1 MTFFRYETAG
11 PSTYHLWPPWV
22 FPPWPRISKRI
33 SLEKS
38 TVNIASAIEAFESF
52 ANHTIYVDMCQGV
65 RRGMQEGLH
74 NERTQ
79 YGIPYRN
86 TPSKTSAL
94 HRASL
99 QLQSIHLMLGS
110 PASPPHCTKAS
121 GECGERDQRLY
132 VARSAPP
139 SKPTQCHGSP
149 LHLSLRRG
157 ESV

>member
-1 MTFFRYETAG
+1 MAPHWFFHPG
-11 PSTYHLWPPWV
+11 PASV
-22 FPPWPRISKRI
+22 KRI
-33 SLEKS
+33 SLQKS
-38 TVNIASAIEAFESF
+38 TVNIASAIEAFQPF
-52 ANHTIYVDMCQGV
+52 ANQTIYVDICQCV
-65 RRGMQEGLH
+65 RRGMQEGMH
-74 NERTQ
+74 NVRRQ

-99 QLQSIHLMLGS
+99 QLQSIQLTLGS
-110 PASPPHCTKAS
+110 HASPSHHTEAS

-149 LHLSLRRG
+149 LILSLRRG